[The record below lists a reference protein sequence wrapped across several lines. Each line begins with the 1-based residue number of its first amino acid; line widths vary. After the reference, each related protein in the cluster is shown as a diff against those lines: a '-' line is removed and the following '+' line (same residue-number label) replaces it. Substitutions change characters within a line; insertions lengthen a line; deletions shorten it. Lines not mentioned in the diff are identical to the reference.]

1 MADLKSL
8 DSPFNKKARQ
18 YKNRRTPNQIEI
30 YDLTLEADGE
40 EMAGLRFKHQ
50 DRIEIART
58 LDEAG
63 IHRMAIIGNSPTPTR
78 GEINSAEKIVEL
90 ELTNDV

>member
-8 DSPFNKKARQ
+8 DSPFNKKATQ

-40 EMAGLRFKHQ
+40 EMAGFC
-50 DRIEIART
+50 
-58 LDEAG
+58 
-63 IHRMAIIGNSPTPTR
+63 SPR
-78 GEINSAEKIVEL
+78 LGRALLSMSHH
-90 ELTNDV
+90 LTVNIFLVV